1 MTWQIF
7 RVSDAG
13 YVPILFSSSQWVI
26 RLVSATALT
35 VFPNLLPYAISAGAL
50 VQSPHLMLEG
60 DGRCG
65 IDLK

>member
-7 RVSDAG
+7 RVSNVG
-13 YVPILFSSSQWVI
+13 YVPILFSLSQWVI
-26 RLVSATALT
+26 LLAAATALT
-35 VFPNLLPYAISAGAL
+35 VFPNLFRCAISASAL